1 MQAVISGAPNASSAI
16 TGGRRHLGYTA
27 HDPENPEVTVGST
40 PDVTPAPSASCR
52 RLERRGTPGR
62 PAAHRVAPPNSP
74 PPSNA
79 PPHTETPATPSYRE
93 KETREHTYPALV
105 SETGHHRR
113 PLPAEM
119 PLPCSP
125 ARTTVTSPGSPHRPS
140 LITNSERGAVPKTH
154 LTKEI
159 ICNNLRERRM
169 LELKLNQIS
178 RMKIKTFY
186 FNEYEKKKFVS
197 NQQKKNTNW
206 EKEHE
211 TFITNLQLNERKGTN
226 PTMLHEDTVLNPS
239 SPPCKPHS
247 GQQQQ

>member
-1 MQAVISGAPNASSAI
+1 MRKSS
-16 TGGRRHLGYTA
+16 
-27 HDPENPEVTVGST
+27 
-40 PDVTPAPSASCR
+40 
-52 RLERRGTPGR
+52 
-62 PAAHRVAPPNSP
+62 
-74 PPSNA
+74 
-79 PPHTETPATPSYRE
+79 
-93 KETREHTYPALV
+93 
-105 SETGHHRR
+105 
-113 PLPAEM
+113 
-119 PLPCSP
+119 
-125 ARTTVTSPGSPHRPS
+125 S